1 MRTYL
6 DVTREHIEKGVPNDA
21 NSCAVALALRD
32 EFPGAG
38 YVSVETFRRVDD
50 PSDSWSE
57 LLVTLPIADAEPDEA
72 EEIELSGGMDDDGLA
87 FALAFDAGE
96 PVSPLTFLVILHQA

>member
-1 MRTYL
+1 MRVYL
-6 DVTREHIEKGVPNDA
+6 EVTPEHIEKGVPNDA

-38 YVSVETFRRVDD
+38 YVSVETFRRTDD
-50 PSDSWSE
+50 PSDPWSE
-57 LLVTLPIADAEPDEA
+57 LFVTLPIEDAGPDEA

-87 FALAFDAGE
+87 FAHAFDAGE
-96 PVSPLTFLVILHQA
+96 PMSPLAFLVILHQA

>member
-1 MRTYL
+1 MRLYL
-6 DVTREHIEKGVPNDA
+6 EVTPEHIEKGVPNDA

-38 YVSVETFRRVDD
+38 HVSVHTFRTIDD

-57 LLVTLPIADAEPDEA
+57 LVVTLPLEDAEPDEVT
-72 EEIELSGGMDDDGLA
+72 EIELSGSMDDDGLA
-87 FALAFDAGE
+87 FARAFDAGE
-96 PVSPLTFLVILHQA
+96 PVSPLAFLVILHQV